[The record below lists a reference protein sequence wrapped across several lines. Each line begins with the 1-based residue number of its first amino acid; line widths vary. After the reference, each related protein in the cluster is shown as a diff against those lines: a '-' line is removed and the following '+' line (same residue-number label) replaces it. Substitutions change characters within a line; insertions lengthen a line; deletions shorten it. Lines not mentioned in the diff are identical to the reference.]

1 MKIASHS
8 EQTTPRLRGASRRR
22 AALKLAWI
30 MAIVLANATPGSW
43 AASDDVVERLRTGGH
58 ALLIRHALAPGFG
71 DPENFRLGDCA
82 TQRNLSEAG
91 RAQAR
96 AIGDWLRARGIER
109 ARVYSSQWCR
119 CLETA
124 ELLGLG
130 KVTEL
135 PALNS
140 FFERTQDREP
150 SLAVLRG
157 FFARQPRDAELMVLV
172 THQVTISAISGEFAA
187 SGTGVLVA
195 LEPDGAVRTVARMN
209 FDG

>member
-1 MKIASHS
+1 MALHS
-8 EQTTPRLRGASRRR
+8 EQTTPHIRVTSLRSATR
-22 AALKLAWI
+22 KLAWI
-30 MAIVLANATPGSW
+30 LAIVLANVTPGSW
-43 AASDDVVERLRTGGH
+43 AASDDVVEQLRTGGH

-71 DPENFRLGDCA
+71 DPRNFRLGDCT
-82 TQRNLSEAG
+82 TQRNLNEVG

-96 AIGDWLRARGIER
+96 AIGDWLRARGIDR
-109 ARVYSSQWCR
+109 ASVYSSQWCR

-150 SLAVLRG
+150 NLAALRD
-157 FFARQPRDAELMVLV
+157 FFARQPRDADLMVLV
-172 THQVTISAISGEFAA
+172 THQVTITASSGEFAA

-195 LEPDGAVRTVARMN
+195 LEPDGAVRTVARIN